1 MPKRLRC
8 PSGGVTIPL
17 ALKRSRALREIVF
30 DTETTGLEPLK
41 GDRLVEI
48 GAVELFNHLPTGRD
62 FHIYINPE
70 RSMPVEAFRV
80 HGLSD
85 EFLADKPVFSALVD
99 DFIEFIGD
107 ATLIAHNASFDIG
120 FINAEFARLG
130 KPPIGPERVIDTLAL
145 ARRKHPMGPNS
156 LDALC
161 SRYGID
167 SSKRTVHGGL
177 IDSVLLAEVYLELIG
192 GRQPDLVLVPEV
204 ASEVR
209 DDGGLVIVAP
219 PQQRPVPRPFR
230 VTAEEQAAHRA
241 FIAKMG
247 DGALWKNYLPEE
259 VEPA

>member
-1 MPKRLRC
+1 
-8 PSGGVTIPL
+8 
-17 ALKRSRALREIVF
+17 LREIVF

-70 RSMPVEAFRV
+70 RSMPEEAFRV

-85 EFLADKPVFSALVD
+85 EFLSDKPVFSAVVD
-99 DFIEFIGD
+99 DFIAFIDG

-130 KPPIGPERVIDTLAL
+130 KPPIPPDRVIDTLAL

-177 IDSVLLAEVYLELIG
+177 IDSVLLADVYLELIG
-192 GRQPDLVLVPEV
+192 GRQPDLVLVTDE
-204 ASEVR
+204 ANAATE
-209 DDGGLVIVAP
+209 DGGLVVLAP
-219 PQQRPVPRPFR
+219 TRPRPVARAFR
-230 VTAEEQAAHRA
+230 VTAEEHAAHSA
-241 FIAKMG
+241 FIGKMG
-247 DGALWKNYLPEE
+247 DAALWKAYLPDEAAPE
-259 VEPA
+259 

>member
-1 MPKRLRC
+1 M
-8 PSGGVTIPL
+8 
-17 ALKRSRALREIVF
+17 REIVF

-70 RSMPVEAFRV
+70 RSMPAEAFRV

-85 EFLADKPVFSALVD
+85 EFLADKPLFSAVVD
-99 DFIEFIGD
+99 DFIAFVDG

-130 KPPIGPERVIDTLAL
+130 KPPIPPEQVIDTLVL

-167 SSKRTVHGGL
+167 RSKRTVHGGL
-177 IDSVLLAEVYLELIG
+177 IDSVLLADVYLELIG
-192 GRQPDLVLVPEV
+192 GRQPDLVLV
-204 ASEVR
+204 SEETSKTH
-209 DDGGLVIVAP
+209 DAGGLAVVAP
-219 PQQRPVPRPFR
+219 PQQRPVARPFR
-230 VTAEEQAAHRA
+230 VTAVEQAAHRA

-247 DGALWKNYLPEE
+247 DSALWKTYLPEE
-259 VEPA
+259 VEPG

>member
-1 MPKRLRC
+1 M
-8 PSGGVTIPL
+8 
-17 ALKRSRALREIVF
+17 REIVF

-85 EFLADKPVFSALVD
+85 EFLADKPVFSAVVD
-99 DFIEFIGD
+99 DFIAFIEG

-130 KPPIGPERVIDTLAL
+130 KPPIPPDRVIDTLVL

-167 SSKRTVHGGL
+167 TSKRTVHGGL
-177 IDSVLLAEVYLELIG
+177 IDSVLLADVYLELIG
-192 GRQPDLVLVPEV
+192 GRQPDLILMPDAAAEV
-204 ASEVR
+204 S
-209 DDGGLVIVAP
+209 DDGAPILVAP
-219 PQQRPVPRPFR
+219 TQQRPEPRPFR
-230 VTAEEQAAHRA
+230 VTAEEQAAHQA
-241 FIAKMG
+241 FIGKMG
-247 DGALWKNYLPEE
+247 DSALWKAYLPEE
-259 VEPA
+259 AGEA

>member
-1 MPKRLRC
+1 M
-8 PSGGVTIPL
+8 
-17 ALKRSRALREIVF
+17 REIVF

-70 RSMPVEAFRV
+70 RSMPEEAFRV

-85 EFLADKPVFSALVD
+85 EFLSDKPVFSALVD
-99 DFIEFIGD
+99 DFIDFIGD
-107 ATLIAHNASFDIG
+107 ATLIAHNANFDIG

-130 KPPIGPERVIDTLAL
+130 KPPIPPERVIDTLAL
-145 ARRKHPMGPNS
+145 ARRKYPMGPNS

-177 IDSVLLAEVYLELIG
+177 IDSVLLADVYLELIG
-192 GRQPDLVLVPEV
+192 GRQPDLVLVSDE
-204 ASEVR
+204 AAAAT
-209 DDGGLVIVAP
+209 DDGAPIVVAATQP
-219 PQQRPVPRPFR
+219 RPVPRGFR
-230 VTAEEQAAHRA
+230 VTAEEHAAHSA
-241 FIAKMG
+241 FIGKMG
-247 DGALWKNYLPEE
+247 DAALWKAYMPQ
-259 VEPA
+259 EPAPE